1 MWTHIYTYCPF
12 VRPSVRPSIRL
23 SVCPSVSV
31 CPCLCMMFQCFNAIR
46 TRQLIMSLPLLHSLM
61 LSMLQRSIR
70 TRQTDHFVVCVCMSV
85 PLSAVLNAPTLHQN
99 KTICSV
105 RVLSWPA
112 PRRPRQR
119 RPRQWPCWSS
129 GWSFGASPCP
139 TMRLCDAPDVTLSR
153 CACVM

>member
-1 MWTHIYTYCPF
+1 MHVGLF
-12 VRPSVRPSIRL
+12 VCL
-23 SVCPSVSV
+23 SACRVCHV
-31 CPCLCMMFQCFNAIR
+31 
-46 TRQLIMSLPLLHSLM
+46 MSCHVMSFHLSNVQHLRYKETKNETATQQTKQM

-85 PLSAVLNAPTLHQN
+85 PLSAVLNAPALHRN

-112 PRRPRQR
+112 PRRPRQ
-119 RPRQWPCWSS
+119 WPCWSS
-129 GWSFGASPCP
+129 GGASSCP
-139 TMRLCDAPDVTLSR
+139 TMRLCDAPDVTISR